1 MTKEKTTEEMT
12 PEEIEKSV
20 KLQVSQVYHT
30 TSMAEILAMDL
41 KSALFLRPLLNAE
54 QVAVHNYQMERLKAI
69 VGENFDEVIDIII
82 NNFANMVLKM

>member
-1 MTKEKTTEEMT
+1 MTKEKTPEEMT

-20 KLQVSQVYHT
+20 KQQVSQLYHSGLT
-30 TSMAEILAMDL
+30 ADGLALDL

-69 VGENFDEVIDIII
+69 IGENFDEVIDTLI
-82 NNFANMVLKM
+82 NNFASMLLKM